1 MRLSLIV
8 AMTRSGVIG
17 RAGLLP
23 WKLSSDLKRFKS
35 LTMGHHLI
43 MGRKTFLSLG
53 KLLPGRV
60 SLVLKRQASPHDY
73 AYSDQE
79 GNPIPLYDDYVAA
92 REEGRAPPAP
102 VMPLAFV
109 HSLEEALRLASG
121 DEEVFVIGGGE
132 IFAIALPQADRLYV
146 TWVEAEVPGDTYF
159 PPVQWTNWR
168 SISSERHAADAK
180 NDYDTTFAVYDRLQ
194 TTLAAS

>member
-17 RAGLLP
+17 RAGGLP
-23 WKLSSDLKRFKS
+23 WRLSSDLKRFKS

-43 MGRKTFLSLG
+43 MGRKTFLTLG

-60 SLVLKRQASPHDY
+60 SLVLKRQASAYDY

-79 GNPIPLYDDYVAA
+79 GNPIPLYDDLVAA
-92 REEGRAPPAP
+92 RKEGRPPPDHA
-102 VMPLAFV
+102 MPLAFV
-109 HSLEEALRLASG
+109 RTLDEAVRLAG
-121 DEEVFVIGGGE
+121 NDEEVFVIGGGE
-132 IFAIALPQADRLYV
+132 IFAMTLPQADRLYV
-146 TWVEAEVPGDTYF
+146 TWVESDVTGDTFF

-168 SISSERHAADAK
+168 MISSE
-180 NDYDTTFAVYDRLQ
+180 
-194 TTLAAS
+194 